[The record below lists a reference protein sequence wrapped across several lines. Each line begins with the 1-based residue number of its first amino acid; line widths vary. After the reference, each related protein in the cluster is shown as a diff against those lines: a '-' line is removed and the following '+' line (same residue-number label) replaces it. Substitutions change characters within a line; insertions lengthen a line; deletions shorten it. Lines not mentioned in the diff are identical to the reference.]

1 MKELRKFTLTFFPFT
16 LKTDEISILKLLS
29 NINFFH
35 LLITVMYSVNDDNT
49 VIMTKAEL
57 SPYHIENFLKIFV
70 ECLLKINR
78 IT

>member
-1 MKELRKFTLTFFPFT
+1 
-16 LKTDEISILKLLS
+16 
-29 NINFFH
+29 
-35 LLITVMYSVNDDNT
+35 MYSVNDDNT